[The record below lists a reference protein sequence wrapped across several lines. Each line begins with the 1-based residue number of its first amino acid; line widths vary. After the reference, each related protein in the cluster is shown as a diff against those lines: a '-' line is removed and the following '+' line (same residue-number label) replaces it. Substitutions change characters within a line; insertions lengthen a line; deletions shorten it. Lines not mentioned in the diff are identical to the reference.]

1 VMQNVGSNF
10 FGVFHVNWAGSRWF
24 REWCRKEGLPDPFI
38 GWVSGDNSGDECILG
53 SDNVHTRQAKAW
65 CQALEELHPE
75 LAELG
80 KEIIR
85 QQSMINPYEYLYPNG
100 HTSDKLLPERE
111 WKRRAVGLWYAIL
124 KHGVEHGDTLMYC

>member
-1 VMQNVGSNF
+1 MGLDVGSGF

-53 SDNVHTRQAKAW
+53 PKNAHSRQAKAW
-65 CQALEELHPE
+65 CRALVEVHPE

-80 KEIIR
+80 NELILR
-85 QQSMINPYEYLYPNG
+85 QRMIDPYEYLYPGGRDSNAL
-100 HTSDKLLPERE
+100 SEEE
-111 WKRRAVGLWYAIL
+111 WSRRAIALWYAIL
-124 KHGVEHGDTLMYC
+124 KHGVEHGDTLAYC